1 MIVVSNTS
9 PLTNLAAIG
18 RFELLHKLFQEIH
31 IAEGVWREL
40 NAGNQPRPGSHEVAT
55 SPWVHRHR
63 VGNEVLVAALRKD
76 LDRGESETLALS
88 LEMKADVVLIDEKEG
103 RHTATRLS
111 LRPLGVLGI
120 LLQAKKKGEMVEVRS
135 SLDALRQTAGFFV
148 GEDLYRWVLA
158 QAGEIF

>member
-18 RFELLHKLFQEIH
+18 QFELLRKLFHEIH

-40 NAGNQPRPGSHEVAT
+40 NAGGQPRPGSREVAA

-63 VGNEVLVAALRKD
+63 AGNESLVSALRKD
-76 LDRGESETLALS
+76 LDRGESETLALGVE
-88 LEMKADVVLIDEKEG
+88 LKADIVLIDEKEG
-103 RHTATRLS
+103 RHTATCLA

-120 LLQAKKKGEMVEVRS
+120 LLQAKKQGEVPEIRT
-135 SLDALRQTAGFFV
+135 SLDALRQNAGFFV
-148 GEDLYRWVLA
+148 AGDLYRWVLA
-158 QAGEIF
+158 QAGEAS